1 MTGRGADTSSA
12 RPAPVHPAPARPAAG
27 QPSAAV
33 RLLDAVAAEAGRRG
47 RPDLQVRLARERGR
61 LVTPDALVVVAGEFK
76 KGKGTL
82 VNALLGAAVC
92 GTDPISTTLVPTV
105 VGFAPHPTATL
116 RRAGRASPGDAPT
129 AGTPPTAAP
138 PPEARSDEAPSLE
151 AVSIEAVSIEALHDL
166 VQGPPAATRL
176 AIDAGT
182 GSAPAPAPASG
193 PGSGAGTGLAT
204 GAGPVSSAQVGI
216 PRQLLAQG
224 LTLLDTPGLNGGLTD
239 GRAAATL
246 NAAVSADAVLFV
258 SDAGQELT
266 APELDLIRRL
276 VRQGATVLLAI
287 TKIDVCPH
295 WRRVVA
301 ANREHL
307 RRAGLDLTV
316 FPLGAPLRLRA
327 LRDHRPDLDT
337 ESGYPALVTHLR
349 HEIVAP
355 RRARLEQLAR
365 ATAADVL
372 RQLLTELETERTAL
386 ADPRPDAGDRA
397 AGLAAAVRDASRM
410 GEPAAVWRQELSQQ
424 YPEMTLRCRDGLAAS
439 IRTLHARAE
448 EKITA
453 SDPAEQWDELRS
465 WLFRAVNETLLDHRQ
480 QIRSE
485 GATLVDTVTQ
495 AFEAAAGPVRE
506 LLATA
511 VDRPLP
517 TVEDVRGLEFT
528 QSTGFDLL
536 AQGAR
541 GGSVGMV
548 IVSAGGALASIA
560 GLAALTTVLAPVGIG
575 ALVMLGRRTIASV
588 RANERRAHQAHA
600 KEAARQYIEQ
610 AGRIIAQ
617 DATVVCEQLRVSLH
631 QALTGLATE
640 LATEARRNLAATE
653 RAGRETE
660 ESRQARLAALDRDI
674 ARLRAVTEAASAP
687 SAGGPAGAAR
697 AGRAGRA
704 GRGAAE

>member
-1 MTGRGADTSSA
+1 MTGLGADSNPA
-12 RPAPVHPAPARPAAG
+12 RPASARPVHPAAG
-27 QPSAAV
+27 GPSATV

-92 GTDPISTTLVPTV
+92 GTDPISTTLVPTM
-105 VGFAPHPTATL
+105 VGYAPHPTATV
-116 RRAGRASPGDAPT
+116 RRAARSAPGDAPT
-129 AGTPPTAAP
+129 GGAPPTAAAP
-138 PPEARSDEAPSLE
+138 AEARSVEDPSVD
-151 AVSIEAVSIEALHDL
+151 AVSIEVLHDL

-176 AIDAGT
+176 AIGSDSDSDSGTGT
-182 GSAPAPAPASG
+182 GSG
-193 PGSGAGTGLAT
+193 LGTGSGT
-204 GAGPVSSAQVGI
+204 GPVSSAQVGV

-224 LTLLDTPGLNGGLTD
+224 LTLLDTPGLNGGLAD
-239 GRAAATL
+239 GHAAATL
-246 NAAVSADAVLFV
+246 DAAVSADAVLFV

-276 VRQGATVLLAI
+276 VRQGGTVLLAI
-287 TKIDVCPH
+287 TKIDACPH

-355 RRARLEQLAR
+355 RRARLERLAR
-365 ATAADVL
+365 ATAADAL
-372 RQLLTELETERTAL
+372 RQLLTELETERAAL
-386 ADPRPDAGDRA
+386 ADPRHDAGDRA

-448 EKITA
+448 ERITA
-453 SDPAEQWDELRS
+453 SDPSEQWDELRS
-465 WLFRAVNETLLDHRQ
+465 WLFQAVNETLLDHRQ

-485 GATLVDTVTQ
+485 GTTLVDTVTQ

-640 LATEARRNLAATE
+640 LTTEARRNLAAAE

-660 ESRQARLAALDRDI
+660 ESHQARLAALDRDI

-687 SAGGPAGAAR
+687 GAGDPAGAAGAAR
-697 AGRAGRA
+697 AVSTGRA
-704 GRGAAE
+704 GRGAAR

>member
-1 MTGRGADTSSA
+1 MTGLGADSNPARPASA
-12 RPAPVHPAPARPAAG
+12 RPAHPAHPAHPAAG
-27 QPSAAV
+27 GPSAAI

-105 VGFAPHPTATL
+105 VGYAPHPAATV
-116 RRAGRASPGDAPT
+116 RRAARSSPGDAPT
-129 AGTPPTAAP
+129 GGSPPTAAP
-138 PPEARSDEAPSLE
+138 PAEARSVEEPSL
-151 AVSIEAVSIEALHDL
+151 EAVSIEALHDL

-176 AIDAGT
+176 AIGSSSGT
-182 GSAPAPAPASG
+182 
-193 PGSGAGTGLAT
+193 GTGLGT
-204 GAGPVSSAQVGI
+204 GLGSDTGPVSSAQVGV

-224 LTLLDTPGLNGGLTD
+224 LTLLDTPGLNGGLAD
-239 GRAAATL
+239 GHAAATL
-246 NAAVSADAVLFV
+246 DAAVSADAVLFV

-287 TKIDVCPH
+287 TKIDACPH

-355 RRARLEQLAR
+355 RRARLERLAR
-365 ATAADVL
+365 ATAADAL

-386 ADPRPDAGDRA
+386 ADPRHDAGDRA
-397 AGLAAAVRDASRM
+397 TGLAAAVRDASRM

-453 SDPAEQWDELRS
+453 SDPSEQWDELRS
-465 WLFRAVNETLLDHRQ
+465 WLFQAVNETLLDHRQ

-485 GATLVDTVTQ
+485 GTTLVDTVTQ

-640 LATEARRNLAATE
+640 LTTEARRNLAAAE

-660 ESRQARLAALDRDI
+660 ESRQARLAVLDRDI
-674 ARLRAVTEAASAP
+674 ARLRAVTEAAGAP
-687 SAGGPAGAAR
+687 GAGDPAGAAR
-697 AGRAGRA
+697 AARAGRTGRA
-704 GRGAAE
+704 GRGAAR